1 MIILYIFYSLEEK
14 YEHIIAI
21 LFMSILYLIG
31 LISINLI
38 NDIRRKNGK
47 SRIFTVTKKNFYNC
61 I

>member
-14 YEHIIAI
+14 YELIIAI
-21 LFMSILYLIG
+21 LFMIILYLIG

-47 SRIFTVTKKNFYNC
+47 SRIFTVTKKKLL
-61 I
+61 